1 MQTYTLAQYRQ
12 EMLTIGPEDLGEVL
26 AIASLDAQ
34 GVTVTEK
41 ATGVVDA
48 SEYIGKYLLR
58 PDATA
63 SADRLKIVTDFDS
76 VGGRFAHEG
85 DAYTDLTET
94 SETLEVH
101 SFEPRLLDDAINT
114 ILGKQ
119 MRNVTVELPALLAGR
134 HWLNSLSWIRQ
145 PSDILSIRRTS
156 NPVLSRN
163 RYFDRWN
170 AYDASGNLTPDDWTL
185 AGSAATMARSTAQ
198 AWRSGYSVA
207 ITRAGTDATLTQ
219 TIGILQD
226 GVSADTLRS
235 RTVTIVV
242 VAYASAAS
250 QVRAK
255 VSDGVV
261 TTHTSYHTGN
271 STWQELSAE
280 VTLDASATT
289 LTIAPEV
296 NTTDGTAYFGECYLV
311 YGSLTDSV
319 RRDDWPGAENVYQR
333 YDQSSSLPV
342 SLPGAFGTS
351 YEVRTLRPYPKLPAA
366 LVRLGSADALVSDA
380 PLTLIA
386 TGAIATLYE
395 RLAQRKGEDTTR
407 YAQIAKEWTDRWAHL
422 SRNHLYMEPRP
433 EPMMRRGLWAAP
445 ARRI

>member
-26 AIASLDAQ
+26 AVASLDTQ

-48 SEYIGKYLLR
+48 SIYVGKYLLR

-76 VGGRFAHEG
+76 TGGRFAHEG

-101 SFEPRLLDDAINT
+101 TFAPNLLDEAINT
-114 ILGKQ
+114 TLGAQ
-119 MRNVTVELPALLAGR
+119 MRNPIVELPSLMAGR
-134 HWLNSLSWIRQ
+134 HWLNNFSWIRQ
-145 PSDILSIRRTS
+145 PADILSIRRTS

-170 AYDASGNLTPDDWTL
+170 AYDSSGNLTPDDWTL
-185 AGSAATMARSTAQ
+185 AGASATMARSTTQ
-198 AWRSGYSVA
+198 TWRSGYSCAV
-207 ITRAGTDATLTQ
+207 TRTGADATLTQ
-219 TIGILQD
+219 TVGILQD

-242 VAYASAAS
+242 VAYASTAS

-261 TTHTSYHTGN
+261 TTHTSYHTGD

-280 VTLDASATT
+280 VTLDSAATT
-289 LTIAPEV
+289 LTIAGEV
-296 NTTDGTAYFGECYLV
+296 NNSNGTGNFGECYLV
-311 YGSLTDSV
+311 YNSLTDSV
-319 RRDDWPGAENVYQR
+319 RRDDWPPAETVYQR

-342 SLPGAFGTS
+342 TLPGAFGTS
-351 YEVRTLRPYPKLPAA
+351 YEVRSLRPYPKFPAA
-366 LVRLGSADALVSDA
+366 LVRSGSADALISDA

-386 TGAIATLYE
+386 TGAIYHLYE

-407 YAQIAKEWTDRWAHL
+407 YAQIAAEWGQRWANL

-433 EPMMRRGLWAAP
+433 EPMMRRPLWAAP